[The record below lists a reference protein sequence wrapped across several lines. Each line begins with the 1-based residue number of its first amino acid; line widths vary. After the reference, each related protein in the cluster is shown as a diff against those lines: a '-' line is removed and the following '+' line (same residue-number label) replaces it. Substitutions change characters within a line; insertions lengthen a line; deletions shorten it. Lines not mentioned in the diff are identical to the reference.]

1 MRSHPATFARDAHP
15 ATSLKRGWRAHLLSA
30 WTLLLLAGAAGSWTH
45 DASAAKQTVCSITVN
60 SPDEKETFRR
70 SLPADKFDF
79 VELVEKG
86 RPDWLASAC
95 RQGVRCDVLVVSG
108 HYDGGSVFFS
118 DRLDG
123 SEYLPVDEMER
134 VSCSN
139 SCPGLFSQLKEVYLF
154 GCNTLNAEALQSVS
168 AEIGRSLVRSGHSQQ
183 EAARLS
189 RALDIRHGA
198 SSLDRMRQI
207 FKDVPLIYGFSSTAP
222 VGPTA
227 AAILDRHFRAA
238 GVREVA
244 SGRVS
249 AGLLEK
255 FRAHSMVMARGMG
268 ELDPQAAHRE
278 DVCRF
283 ADDRVAPA
291 QTLSFVHGLL
301 GRDIAEVRMFL
312 DRIERYTG
320 SLDDAGRRSPPVA
333 RAFEDIARDD
343 GAQSRYLEFARDADQ
358 PAVRARMLALARNLG
373 WLTLAEERAEL
384 ILLIGG
390 RLASTS
396 TGAADVDLACSLNED
411 GELDAERH
419 RLEDTP
425 RQAGGI
431 ADAAIMACLGS
442 ADGHAQ
448 TLNAL
453 TGPNDGDV
461 KIAQVYLR
469 HRPIADVAELRAVT
483 RGIAR
488 MRDSPGQVLALNT
501 LATHR
506 LSDPESL
513 ESLTQLFPMAE
524 SSVVQTAIAGV
535 LIRSDYEAIETAD
548 LLRTLREHRMKNRG
562 GENMVDVLIRRLQ
575 AR

>member
-1 MRSHPATFARDAHP
+1 
-15 ATSLKRGWRAHLLSA
+15 
-30 WTLLLLAGAAGSWTH
+30 
-45 DASAAKQTVCSITVN
+45 
-60 SPDEKETFRR
+60 
-70 SLPADKFDF
+70 
-79 VELVEKG
+79 
-86 RPDWLASAC
+86 
-95 RQGVRCDVLVVSG
+95 
-108 HYDGGSVFFS
+108 
-118 DRLDG
+118 
-123 SEYLPVDEMER
+123 MER

-244 SGRVS
+244 TGRVS

-333 RAFEDIARDD
+333 RALEDIAHDD

-513 ESLTQLFPMAE
+513 ESLKQLFPMAE